1 MPTTYEV
8 TATALNLRAAPN
20 TGASVLAVLRR
31 GQQCVASGSAAG
43 GWLPVAYLQQSGHV
57 WADYVR
63 AVDGVSV
70 PPPTPA
76 APVAPPVATGGGSWV
91 SLPANP
97 QTRLS
102 DPAQL
107 HPKFREAIAK
117 LLVKAAAED
126 RPFRL
131 FEAFRTPERQQ
142 WLYEQGRT
150 RPGGIVTKARPWQ
163 SFHQFGLGADLVLF
177 VNGQWTWSSDGP
189 LADHWRR
196 LPKLAAELGLRS
208 LTWEAPHVEWPVELS
223 QAVGP
228 ELLGSADDTWIDVLS
243 SASAR
248 WRSSGQSGGPNLQPA
263 QRPVLADGPA

>member
-1 MPTTYEV
+1 MPSTYEV
-8 TATALNLRAAPN
+8 TATALNLRAAPH

-31 GQQCVASGSAAG
+31 GQTCVGSGAAAG
-43 GWLPVAYLQQSGHV
+43 GWLPVSYLQQSGHV

-63 AVDGVSV
+63 AVDGVTV
-70 PPPTPA
+70 PTNPPPAVTPA
-76 APVAPPVATGGGSWV
+76 PAPVAGGSWV
-91 SLPANP
+91 TLPPNP

-107 HPKFREAIAK
+107 HPRFREALVN
-117 LLVKAAAED
+117 LLAKAAAEG

-131 FEAFRTPERQQ
+131 FEAFRTPERQA

-177 VNGQWTWSSDGP
+177 VNGQWTWSGDGV
-189 LADHWRR
+189 LGEHWRR
-196 LPKLAAELGLRS
+196 LPKLAADVGLRS
-208 LTWEAPHVEWPVELS
+208 LSWEAPHVEWPVDLG

-228 ELLGSADDTWIDVLS
+228 ELLGSADDTWIDTLS

-248 WRSSGQSGGPNLQPA
+248 WRASGHSGGPDLQPA
-263 QRPVLADGPA
+263 QRPEL